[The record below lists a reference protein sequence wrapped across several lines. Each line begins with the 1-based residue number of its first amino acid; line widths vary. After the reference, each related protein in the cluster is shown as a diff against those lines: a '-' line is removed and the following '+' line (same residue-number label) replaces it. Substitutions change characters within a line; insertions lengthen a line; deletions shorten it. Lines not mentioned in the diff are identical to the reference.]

1 MATAA
6 PSPLFV
12 KVSLPPGLEECLE
25 EFTLEVLRKKPVN
38 LKIFAQQHFE
48 KKVKENGG
56 ERHVIRLPCTLLW
69 APFPAECTPYDIT

>member
-1 MATAA
+1 MATA

-48 KKVKENGG
+48 NKVKENGG
-56 ERHVIRLPCTLLW
+56 RRCHSASLPLKSYLHQLTSENW
-69 APFPAECTPYDIT
+69 